1 MSIHFFHE
9 AHFSEAILKAVE
21 ALGFTHPT
29 PVQAQAFPILLAG
42 RDLLAVA
49 QTGTGKTAAF
59 GLPILEK
66 IQPKEA
72 PCEVCTDNVAKPQ
85 ALILAPTRE
94 LASQIDKNIR
104 DYAHFLAVD
113 TALLVGG
120 VGLVPQMQQL
130 GKRPEIIVATPGR
143 LMDHMRNNRVDLSD
157 LSALVLDEADRMLDM
172 GFIDDILKI
181 LKKCPTDAQRM
192 LFSATVTRDV
202 KDLAERLLNRP
213 RLIEIAP
220 NRDVDAIEQKVYRV
234 KKADKHRLLR
244 DLIVDGQWEQVLVFT
259 RLKTGATK
267 LAKELLKDGF
277 AVESLHGDRTQAAR
291 TKALS
296 RFKDKTVQILVAT
309 DVAARGIDI
318 ESLPYV
324 VNFDLPTHA
333 EDYVHR
339 IGRTGRAGKTGLAV
353 SFVEPSEILR
363 LATIEKLIGKR
374 LPIDNLAPDV
384 PDETTD
390 VPLATKVK
398 TTDKVPSNPK
408 KPSRAKQ
415 PSRERQT
422 SRLNDEQNRNSRTNR
437 CAEDRSQKRKAKPAV
452 EFDYVMPDF

>member
-1 MSIHFFHE
+1 MTMPDSCP
-9 AHFSEAILKAVE
+9 LKRR
-21 ALGFTHPT
+21 AL
-29 PVQAQAFPILLAG
+29 
-42 RDLLAVA
+42 
-49 QTGTGKTAAF
+49 
-59 GLPILEK
+59 ES
-66 IQPKEA
+66 A
-72 PCEVCTDNVAKPQ
+72 P
-85 ALILAPTRE
+85 
-94 LASQIDKNIR
+94 QI
-104 DYAHFLAVD
+104 
-113 TALLVGG
+113 
-120 VGLVPQMQQL
+120 
-130 GKRPEIIVATPGR
+130 IIATPGR
-143 LMDHMRNNRVDLSD
+143 LMDHIRNNRVDLSE

-192 LFSATVTRDV
+192 LFSATVTHDV

-234 KKADKHRLLR
+234 KKTDKHRLLR

-277 AVESLHGDRTQAAR
+277 TVESLHGDRTQAAR

-324 VNFDLPTHA
+324 LNFDLPTHA

-353 SFVEPSEILR
+353 SFVEPSETLR
-363 LATIEKLIGKR
+363 LAAIEKLIGKR
-374 LPIDNLAPDV
+374 LPIDKLAPDV
-384 PDETTD
+384 PDD
-390 VPLATKVK
+390 VPDAPQVIKVK
-398 TTDKVPSNPK
+398 TTDKVPSNSK

-422 SRLNDEQNRNSRTNR
+422 SRLNDAQNRNKQTNR
-437 CAEDRSQKRKAKPAV
+437 RAEDRSQKRKAKPAV

>member
-104 DYAHFLAVD
+104 DYAHFLTVD

-143 LMDHMRNNRVDLSD
+143 LMDHMRNDRVDLSE

-181 LKKCPTDAQRM
+181 LKQCPNQAQKM
-192 LFSATVTRDV
+192 LFSATITREV

-220 NRDVDAIEQKVYRV
+220 NRDADAIEQKVYRI
-234 KKADKHRLLR
+234 KKTDKHHLLR

-259 RLKTGATK
+259 RQKMSATQ
-267 LAKELLKDGF
+267 LAAELTKDGF
-277 AVESLHGDRTQAAR
+277 TVESLHGDRTQAAR
-291 TKALS
+291 LKALA
-296 RFKDKTVQILVAT
+296 RFKNKNVQILVAT
-309 DVAARGIDI
+309 DVAARGLDID
-318 ESLPYV
+318 SLPYV

-353 SFVEPSEILR
+353 SFMEPSENLR
-363 LATIEKLIGKR
+363 LAAIEKLIGKR
-374 LPIDNLAPDV
+374 LPVDNLAHEIPDEV
-384 PDETTD
+384 PDTPQLTKTQ
-390 VPLATKVK
+390 ATEKRA
-398 TTDKVPSNPK
+398 SNPK
-408 KPSRAKQ
+408 EPAQAKRASRDRQ
-415 PSRERQT
+415 PSHLNDKQNRQT
-422 SRLNDEQNRNSRTNR
+422 RNNRRT
-437 CAEDRSQKRKAKPAV
+437 EKRSPKRQTQPSV

>member
-1 MSIHFFHE
+1 MSVQSFKE
-9 AHFSEAILKAVE
+9 ASFSEAILKAVD
-21 ALGFTHPT
+21 ALGFVEPT
-29 PVQAQAFPILLAG
+29 PVQAQAFPILLSG

-59 GLPILEK
+59 ALPILER
-66 IQPKEA
+66 IAQGEA
-72 PCEVCTDNVAKPQ
+72 VKTGTAANVARPF

-94 LASQIDKNIR
+94 LASQIEKNIR
-104 DYAHFLAVD
+104 DYARFLPIK

-120 VGLVPQMQQL
+120 VGLVHQVRALESAPQ
-130 GKRPEIIVATPGR
+130 IIIATPGR
-143 LMDHMRNNRVDLSD
+143 LMDHMRNDRVDLSE
-157 LSALVLDEADRMLDM
+157 LLALVLDEADRMLDM

-353 SFVEPSEILR
+353 SFVEPSETLR
-363 LATIEKLIGKR
+363 LAAIEKLIGKR

-384 PDETTD
+384 PDETP
-390 VPLATKVK
+390 VAPQATKVK
-398 TTDKVPSNPK
+398 TTDKVPSNSK
-408 KPSRAKQ
+408 EPSRAKQ
-415 PSRERQT
+415 PSHERQT

-437 CAEDRSQKRKAKPAV
+437 RAEDRSQKRKAKPAV

>member
-1 MSIHFFHE
+1 MSVQSFKE
-9 AHFSEAILKAVE
+9 ASFSEAILKAVD
-21 ALGFTHPT
+21 ALGFVEPT
-29 PVQAQAFPILLAG
+29 PVQAQAFPILLSG

-59 GLPILEK
+59 ALPILER
-66 IQPKEA
+66 IAQGEA
-72 PCEVCTDNVAKPQ
+72 VKTGTAANVARPF

-94 LASQIDKNIR
+94 LASQIEKNIH
-104 DYAHFLAVD
+104 DYARFLPIK

-120 VGLVPQMQQL
+120 VGLVHQVRALESAPQ
-130 GKRPEIIVATPGR
+130 IIIATPGR
-143 LMDHMRNNRVDLSD
+143 LMDHMRNNRVDLSE

-192 LFSATVTRDV
+192 LFSATVTHDV

-234 KKADKHRLLR
+234 KNADKHRLLR

-353 SFVEPSEILR
+353 SFVEPSETLR

-390 VPLATKVK
+390 VP
-398 TTDKVPSNPK
+398 SNPK

-422 SRLNDEQNRNSRTNR
+422 SRLNDTQNRNSRTNR
-437 CAEDRSQKRKAKPAV
+437 RAEDRSQKRKAKPAV

>member
-1 MSIHFFHE
+1 MSIHSFHE

-21 ALGFTHPT
+21 ALGFTQPT

-59 GLPILEK
+59 GLPILDK
-66 IQPKEA
+66 IRQKEA
-72 PCEVCTDNVAKPQ
+72 PFKANADHTAKPQ

-104 DYAHFLAVD
+104 DYARFLPIE

-120 VGLVPQMQQL
+120 MGLVPQVRQL
-130 GKRPEIIVATPGR
+130 EQRPEIIVATPGR
-143 LMDHMRNNRVDLSD
+143 LIDHMRNGRVDLSE

-181 LKKCPTDAQRM
+181 LKHCPNQAQKM
-192 LFSATVTRDV
+192 LFSATITREV
-202 KDLAERLLNRP
+202 KDLAERLLHRP

-220 NRDVDAIEQKVYRV
+220 NRDVEAIEQKVYRV
-234 KKADKHRLLR
+234 KENDKHRLLR
-244 DLIVDGQWEQVLVFT
+244 DLIVDGQWEQVLIFT
-259 RLKTGATK
+259 RQKSSATH
-267 LAKELLKDGF
+267 LAAELAKDGF
-277 AVESLHGDRTQAAR
+277 TVESLHGDRTQAAR
-291 TKALS
+291 LKALD
-296 RFKDKTVQILVAT
+296 RFRNKSVQILVAT

-353 SFVEPSEILR
+353 SLMEPSENLR
-363 LATIEKLIGKR
+363 LAAIEKLIGKQ
-374 LPIDNLAPDV
+374 LPIEDLAHEI
-384 PDETTD
+384 PDESPNTPQLPSRQGTE
-390 VPLATKVK
+390 KVAF
-398 TTDKVPSNPK
+398 NPK
-408 KPSRAKQ
+408 KAAQAKRASRDRLA
-415 PSRERQT
+415 
-422 SRLNDEQNRNSRTNR
+422 SRLNNEQNRQTHSSRR
-437 CAEDRSQKRKAKPAV
+437 AEKRSPKRKTQPSV

>member
-21 ALGFTHPT
+21 TLGFTQPT

-59 GLPILEK
+59 SLPILEK
-66 IQPKEA
+66 IHQKEA
-72 PCEVCTDNVAKPQ
+72 SCKANDNNVAKPL

-94 LASQIDKNIR
+94 LASQIEKNIR
-104 DYAHFLAVD
+104 DYARFLPIE

-120 VGLVPQMQQL
+120 MGSVPQVRQL
-130 GKRPEIIVATPGR
+130 EQLPEIIVATPGR
-143 LMDHMRNNRVDLSD
+143 LIDHMRNGRVDLSE

-181 LKKCPTDAQRM
+181 LKHSPNQAQKM
-192 LFSATVTRDV
+192 LFSATITCEV

-220 NRDVDAIEQKVYRV
+220 NRDVDTIEQKVYRV
-234 KKADKHRLLR
+234 KKNDKHRLLR
-244 DLIVDGQWEQVLVFT
+244 DLIVDGQWEQVLIFT
-259 RLKTGATK
+259 RLKSSATH
-267 LAKELLKDGF
+267 LAAELAKDGF
-277 AVESLHGDRTQAAR
+277 TVESLHGDRTQAAR
-291 TKALS
+291 IKALEH
-296 RFKDKTVQILVAT
+296 FKNKNVQILVAT

-318 ESLPYV
+318 DSLPYV

-333 EDYVHR
+333 EEYVHR

-353 SFVEPSEILR
+353 SFMEPSENLR
-363 LATIEKLIGKR
+363 LAAIEKLIGKQ
-374 LPIDNLAPDV
+374 LPIEDLAHEI
-384 PDETTD
+384 PDERPDTTQL
-390 VPLATKVK
+390 PRIQGTEKVAF
-398 TTDKVPSNPK
+398 NPK
-408 KPSRAKQ
+408 KPAQAKRA
-415 PSRERQT
+415 PRDRLA
-422 SRLNDEQNRNSRTNR
+422 SRLNNEQNRQTRTSRR
-437 CAEDRSQKRKAKPAV
+437 AEKRLPKRKIQPSV
-452 EFDYVMPDF
+452 EFDYVMPEF

>member
-1 MSIHFFHE
+1 MSVQSFKE
-9 AHFSEAILKAVE
+9 ASFSEAILKAVD
-21 ALGFTHPT
+21 ALGFVEPT
-29 PVQAQAFPILLAG
+29 PVQAQAFPILLSG

-59 GLPILEK
+59 ALPILER
-66 IQPKEA
+66 IAQGEA
-72 PCEVCTDNVAKPQ
+72 VKTGTAANVARPF

-94 LASQIDKNIR
+94 LASQIEKNIR
-104 DYAHFLAVD
+104 DYARFLPIK

-120 VGLVPQMQQL
+120 VGLVHQVRALESAPQ
-130 GKRPEIIVATPGR
+130 IIIATPGR
-143 LMDHMRNNRVDLSD
+143 LMDHMRNNRVDLSE

-192 LFSATVTRDV
+192 LFSATVTHDV

-324 VNFDLPTHA
+324 LNFDLPTHA

-353 SFVEPSEILR
+353 SFVEPSETLR
-363 LATIEKLIGKR
+363 LAAIEKLIGKR

-390 VPLATKVK
+390 VP
-398 TTDKVPSNPK
+398 SNPK

-422 SRLNDEQNRNSRTNR
+422 SRLNDTQNRNSRTNR
-437 CAEDRSQKRKAKPAV
+437 RAEDRSQKRKAKPAV